1 MSETDLGTP
10 PSPASDPEGEPD
22 RGRVSTDT
30 ETPSRAG
37 RASRG
42 EIVAA
47 LLGTVAADA
56 FVFRAVGYSGLAAM
70 FAIFPLL
77 FWIGYGGRAGR
88 ALRRT
93 GGCAAIGLVLLV
105 SLRLLWEG
113 SGWAV
118 ASGIAAV
125 LGMSI
130 AFAGFTPRVPEGLV
144 LLLRL
149 PLVGGS
155 RMGRWQWRT
164 VWGVDRDSASDD
176 WARLATWGIPA
187 VAVLLF
193 GTIFVA
199 ANPDIATW
207 FGSRFGQLVEH
218 VYRWLEHV
226 SAWEIPFCVV
236 ALLVLAGL
244 LRPSRSWLRIGPDSD
259 GRSGSRSPS
268 ERSPYFGA
276 CRNTLV
282 VLIALFVVYLGF
294 EFVTLWRREF
304 PEGFYYAG
312 YAHAGAAWL
321 TVALALATVVLSA
334 IFSGRMLRDPRLGA
348 LHRLAW
354 IWSSLNLLLAVS
366 VYNRLSIYVGY
377 NGLTRMRIVGLFG
390 ITLVVVGFALVLTKI
405 LHRQSFW
412 WLVRAQL
419 FALVLAA
426 IGYSLFPVDYIAHRY
441 NVWRVCQGYLH
452 PSVMIAVKPID
463 DEGYFP
469 LFGLLD
475 HEDRII
481 RDGVLAKLA
490 KRQAEIERFSRESR
504 WHWSRFRGSRRLLSR
519 RLREHQSA
527 WQSFREAPDETE
539 AAITRFREYAMRWY

>member
-1 MSETDLGTP
+1 M
-10 PSPASDPEGEPD
+10 
-22 RGRVSTDT
+22 
-30 ETPSRAG
+30 
-37 RASRG
+37 
-42 EIVAA
+42 
-47 LLGTVAADA
+47 
-56 FVFRAVGYSGLAAM
+56 
-70 FAIFPLL
+70 
-77 FWIGYGGRAGR
+77 
-88 ALRRT
+88 
-93 GGCAAIGLVLLV
+93 
-105 SLRLLWEG
+105 
-113 SGWAV
+113 
-118 ASGIAAV
+118 
-125 LGMSI
+125 
-130 AFAGFTPRVPEGLV
+130 

-155 RMGRWQWRT
+155 RMGRWRRRT

-193 GTIFVA
+193 GTVFVA

-354 IWSSLNLLLAVS
+354 IWSSLNLLLAV
-366 VYNRLSIYVGY
+366 
-377 NGLTRMRIVGLFG
+377 
-390 ITLVVVGFALVLTKI
+390 
-405 LHRQSFW
+405 
-412 WLVRAQL
+412 
-419 FALVLAA
+419 
-426 IGYSLFPVDYIAHRY
+426 IGYSLFPVDYVAHRY

-475 HEDRII
+475 HEERVI
-481 RDGVLAKLA
+481 RDGVLAMLA
-490 KRQAEIERFSRESR
+490 KRQTEIDRFSRDSR
-504 WHWSRFRGSRRLLSR
+504 WHWSRYQGSRRLIDR

-527 WQSFREAPDETE
+527 WQ
-539 AAITRFREYAMRWY
+539 RFRESPDEAEAATARFRDDAMQWY